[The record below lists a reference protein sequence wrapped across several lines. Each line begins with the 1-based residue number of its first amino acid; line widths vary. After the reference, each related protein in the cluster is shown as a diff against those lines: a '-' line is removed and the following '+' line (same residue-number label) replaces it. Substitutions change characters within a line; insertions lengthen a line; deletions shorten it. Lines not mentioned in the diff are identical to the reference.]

1 MPIADRMTPMTAI
14 VEIGRDHGPSL
25 PQAGRSGQGY
35 LGSG

>member
-1 MPIADRMTPMTAI
+1 MPIADRTTPMTAI

-25 PQAGRSGQGY
+25 PQGRTLRPGY